1 MTNANYPAG
10 SPAASSL
17 FRWEVA
23 DKAIAV
29 HLSLE
34 LIERLERD
42 TIEAFKNVTRRG
54 SEIGGVLLGRLANA
68 GKRLVLVDGFEPVE
82 CDHARGPLYVFA
94 EADRKRLEQAIARAK
109 SGGANVVGFFRSNT
123 RRDLCLD
130 DEDIA
135 LMKDFFPDAAS
146 IALIAKPFAMK
157 PSAAAMFVWHN
168 GQIDGTAPAEPF
180 PFRRSEIEKSF
191 ANLIVKLDDPSLEA
205 LSGKRAPAPPPA
217 QPAPKPPEKP
227 APPPPAPPFARR
239 EERAATAQPKEP
251 PKPPVAPPP
260 VRKEERPTV
269 SPLAFRREERPAI
282 TPLTKPEQR
291 PTGPV
296 LVKKEEPAPEEKPA
310 PPAQQ
315 VPKREDKPA
324 IAPVHVRG
332 GAVPA
337 TVLAKQPVK
346 EEPAP
351 AASAAPATKAERV
364 TPTPPRAEPA
374 PPPAAAQERTAPLP
388 EVHAEA
394 RRSVFASRWLWIGV
408 IVLVLAAGGAYKFV
422 YMGQQTQQ
430 QQQADALDLKVERS
444 AGQLLLSWNR
454 GAPAIQAASRAMLTI
469 NDGDHREDVELEL
482 GQLRNGNIVYSPMTN
497 DVSFRLEVT
506 DMKGGKS
513 VSESMRVLAGRPS
526 PAIPVEQT
534 PQTPQRLTPAPA
546 ATETQTASA
555 ATKPAETSPAKPAEQ
570 AAATPPPAPSE
581 PSVTA
586 TPAVTLQPP
595 KPESLAARLSAP
607 AQMIDLPQISTSG
620 NTAIPASN
628 LPGVA
633 LPRVPPP
640 SAAPP
645 PERPAQAIGGNVVAA
660 QLIRRAPINYPA
672 LARQARITGT
682 VRVEATIGTDGRVK
696 SARAI
701 SGPPLLRPAAVDSV
715 RQWVYTPALLN
726 GKPAETTTQVDL
738 LFTGGR

>member
-1 MTNANYPAG
+1 MTNANYPSG

-29 HLSLE
+29 HLSLD
-34 LIERLERD
+34 LIERLERE

-54 SEIGGVLLGRLANA
+54 SEIGGVLLGRTANA

-94 EADRKRLEQAIARAK
+94 DADRKRLEQAIARAK

-130 DEDIA
+130 DEDLA
-135 LMKDFFPDAAS
+135 LMKDYFADNAN
-146 IALIAKPFAMK
+146 IALIVKPFAMK
-157 PSAAAMFVWHN
+157 PSSATVFFWDN
-168 GQIDGTAPAEPF
+168 GHIDGTAPAEPF
-180 PFRRSEIEKSF
+180 AFRRSELEKSF
-191 ANLIVKLDDPSLEA
+191 ANLLVKLDDPSLEA
-205 LSGKRAPAPPPA
+205 LSGKRAPAHSVQPP
-217 QPAPKPPEKP
+217 PKPPEKP
-227 APPPPAPPFARR
+227 APPPPAPPVTRR
-239 EERAATAQPKEP
+239 EERPAVTAQPKEP

-260 VRKEERPTV
+260 ARKEERPAV

-282 TPLTKPEQR
+282 TPLAKPEQR

-296 LVKKEEPAPEEKPA
+296 LVKKEEPTPPEEKPVHA
-310 PPAQQ
+310 AQQ
-315 VPKREDKPA
+315 PPKREDKPA
-324 IAPVHVRG
+324 ITPVHLRG

-337 TVLAKQPVK
+337 SVLAKPPVK

-351 AASAAPATKAERV
+351 AASAAPVTRTERV
-364 TPTPPRAEPA
+364 APPSPKVEPA
-374 PPPAAAQERTAPLP
+374 QPPALAAQERLAPP
-388 EVHAEA
+388 PQMHPAA
-394 RRSVFASRWLWIGV
+394 RSSVFANRWLWIGL
-408 IVLVLAAGGAYKFV
+408 IILVLAAGGVYKFV
-422 YMGQQTQQ
+422 FMGKPVQQ
-430 QQQADALDLKVERS
+430 QQQADAIDLKVERS

-454 GAPAIQAASRAMLTI
+454 GAAAIQAASRAMLTI

-526 PAIPVEQT
+526 PAVPVQQT
-534 PQTPQRLTPAPA
+534 PQMPQRLTPAPA
-546 ATETQTASA
+546 AAETQVAS
-555 ATKPAETSPAKPAEQ
+555 KPAETPAAKPTEQ
-570 AAATPPPAPSE
+570 AAAPPPAPSE
-581 PSVTA
+581 PVVTA

-595 KPESLAARLSAP
+595 KPQSLAARLSAP
-607 AQMIDLPQISTSG
+607 TQMIDLPQISTSG
-620 NTAIPASN
+620 NSALPTST

-645 PERPAQAIGGNVVAA
+645 PDRPTQAIGGNVVAA
-660 QLIRRAPINYPA
+660 QLIRRAPTTYPA

-682 VRVEATIGTDGRVK
+682 VRVEAVIGTDGRVK
-696 SARAI
+696 SARAV
-701 SGPPLLRPAAVDSV
+701 SGPPLLRQSAVDSV
-715 RQWVYTPALLN
+715 KQWVYTPALLN

-738 LFTGGR
+738 LFSGGGR